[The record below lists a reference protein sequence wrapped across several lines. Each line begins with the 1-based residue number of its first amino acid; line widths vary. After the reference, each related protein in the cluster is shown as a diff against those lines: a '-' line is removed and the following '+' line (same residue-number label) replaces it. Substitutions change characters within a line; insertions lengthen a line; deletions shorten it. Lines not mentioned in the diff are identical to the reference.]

1 MRPAKTCDIENYQFA
16 RKFVGLKTVLVKL
29 SQVKDFV
36 TLLKVIRQ
44 NLYTNIAS
52 GYRTALQKRKIL

>member
-29 SQVKDFV
+29 RQVKDFV

-44 NLYTNIAS
+44 NLYTNIA
-52 GYRTALQKRKIL
+52 